1 MTIQEMKERKR
12 QKGYSCQ
19 QIAELSGVPL
29 GTVQKIFSGITKTP
43 RYETLKQLE
52 AVLQDKRIEISYSDI
67 LRRGSEAGMVK
78 EAATAYQIER
88 REGEYTL
95 EDYYAIPED
104 RRVEL
109 IDGVIYDMSAPTTI
123 HQQWVAEIGFVLN
136 SYIHKKRGKC
146 MVFMVPTDVQLDCD
160 DKTMLQPD
168 VFVIC
173 QREKI
178 LRRCLYGAPDLA
190 IEILSLSTRK
200 KDMNLKY
207 MKYANAGV
215 REYWIVDPD
224 RQKVMVYDLEHEEFP
239 VVYGFDSSV
248 PVRIFDGECEVDFAQ
263 IYEEMKFLYE
273 NDLGEEEEFS

>member
-1 MTIQEMKERKR
+1 MTIQEMKERKQ

-19 QIAELSGVPL
+19 KIAELSGVPL

-52 AVLQDKRIEISYSDI
+52 SVLQDKGLEIPYSDI
-67 LRRGSEAGMVK
+67 LNRALEAGMMK
-78 EAATAYQIER
+78 EAATTYQAEKR
-88 REGEYTL
+88 QGEYTL
-95 EDYYAIPED
+95 EDYYAIPDD

-123 HQQWVAEIGFVLN
+123 HQQWGTEIGFVLN

-146 MVFMVPTDVQLDCD
+146 MVFMAPTDVQLDCD

-168 VFVIC
+168 VFVVC

-190 IEILSLSTRK
+190 IEILSPSTRK

-273 NDLGEEEEFS
+273 NDLVLDEEV